1 MSPRTDLEERLRAA
15 AGAGT
20 LLVASDYDG
29 TLSAIVENPSE
40 ATPVRE
46 SMVALRA
53 LASMPGT
60 RVAII
65 SGRSLADL
73 DRLTGAP
80 DGIMLVGSHGSEFE
94 PDFARSLPED
104 LRTLRLRVA
113 RELGEIAATGAG
125 LEIEEK
131 PASVALH
138 YRRASRE
145 DASRARAAV
154 ESGPAMLPG
163 VSVKHGKEVVELSVV
178 ETNKGAALA
187 TIRQRVGAGVVVFV
201 GDDVTDED
209 AFATLGGPDIGIK
222 VGEGETA
229 ARLRVDDVDEVARTL
244 ARLAELRG
252 EWAAG
257 AQATPIEDH
266 ALLSDHRTIGLVS
279 PRGRIVWMCLPRID
293 SSAVF
298 AEMLGGPAAGYFSI
312 EPAADAG
319 SPTQSY
325 QGDTFH
331 LCTDWGGVRVVDYLD
346 CSGGRS
352 IQRAGRT
359 DLVRTIEGTGRVKIE
374 FAPRLDFGRVPTRLS
389 HKDGGLTIDDS
400 FDPVVLRSPEI
411 EWEIVREGDHD
422 TARAEV
428 ELNGSPVRLV
438 LRYGT
443 GALSPAVVEESV
455 RSNQTAAIWSSW
467 AAQLRLPGV
476 EPELVKRSALA
487 LKALCYGP
495 TGAIAAAATT
505 SLPECIGG
513 VRNWDYRYCWP
524 RDAAMAAMAL
534 VRLGSMGEA
543 MALLDWLLGVV
554 EREPS
559 PDRLAPLYTVTGN
572 HLGPE
577 AEISELS
584 GYAGS
589 RPVRVGNAASRQ
601 LQLDVFG
608 PVVELI
614 HELVVWGA
622 PLSAEHWRLVQAMV
636 EAVRARWHEPD
647 HGIWEVRTEKRH
659 HVHSKVMCWQ
669 TARLGARIAEEFAGV
684 ERPEWAS
691 LRDEIAADIVERGL
705 DPEKRYFAGY
715 YGGEDADAAALQ
727 VGLCGLVPGD
737 DPRLAATVEAVER
750 TLLCGGT
757 VWRYHSDDGLPGAE
771 GGFHLCTSWLIRS
784 YLLVGRRADAE
795 ALFERYTACAGPTGL
810 MPEEYDPETGRG
822 LGNHPQAYSHLGLI
836 QCARALAG
844 GGALEA

>member
-1 MSPRTDLEERLRAA
+1 MSPHSELDRRLEAA
-15 AGAGT
+15 ARAGS

-29 TLSAIVENPSE
+29 TISPIVENP
-40 ATPVRE
+40 ADAAPVRE
-46 SMVALRA
+46 SLVALRA
-53 LASMPGT
+53 LASLPHT
-60 RVAII
+60 NVAII
-65 SGRSLADL
+65 SGRSLDEL
-73 DRLTGAP
+73 GRMTGAP
-80 DGIMLVGSHGSEFE
+80 DGLLLVGSHGSEFE
-94 PDFARSLPED
+94 PDFARSLPEEV
-104 LRTLRLRVA
+104 RRLRDRVG
-113 RELGEIAATGAG
+113 RELAEIAARGAG
-125 LEIEEK
+125 LELEHK

-145 DASRARAAV
+145 DAARARERV
-154 ESGPAMLPG
+154 EAGPARLDG
-163 VSVKHGKEVVELSVV
+163 VWVKHGKEVIELSVV
-178 ETNKGAALA
+178 VTSKGAALT
-187 TIRQRVGAGVVVFV
+187 TIRQRVGAGVVVFI

-209 AFATLGGPDIGIK
+209 AFVTLGGPDVGIK
-222 VGEGETA
+222 VGPGETA
-229 ARLRVDDVDEVARTL
+229 ARLRIGDVEEVARTL

-252 EWAAG
+252 AWARG
-257 AQATPIEDH
+257 AEATPIQEH
-266 ALLSDHRTIGLVS
+266 ALLSDQRTIALVS
-279 PRGRIVWMCLPRID
+279 PGGRIVWMCLPRID
-293 SSAVF
+293 SPALF
-298 AEMLGGPAAGYFSI
+298 AELLGGPAAGHFSVA
-312 EPAADAG
+312 PAGPHAE
-319 SPTQSY
+319 PTQSY

-352 IQRAGRT
+352 SQRAGRT
-359 DLVRTIEGTGRVKIE
+359 DLVRTIEGAGRVRIE
-374 FAPRLDFGRVPTRLS
+374 FVPRLDFGRVPTRLAP
-389 HKDGGLTIDDS
+389 KDGGLLIDDS
-400 FDPVVLRSPEI
+400 FDPVVLRSPGVA
-411 EWEIVREGDHD
+411 WEIRREGDHD
-422 TARAEV
+422 VATAEV
-428 ELNGSPVRLV
+428 SVDDGPVRLV

-455 RSNQTAAIWSSW
+455 RSNQTAAIWSGW

-476 EPELVKRSALA
+476 EPELVKRSALT

-495 TGAIAAAATT
+495 TGAIAAAGTT
-505 SLPECIGG
+505 SLPECVGG

-534 VRLGSMGEA
+534 VRLGSTSEA
-543 MALLDWLLGVV
+543 MALLDWLLGVL

-559 PDRLAPLYTVTGN
+559 PDRLAPLYTVTGG

-636 EAVRARWHEPD
+636 EAVRARWREPD

-684 ERPEWAS
+684 ERPEWAT
-691 LRDEIAADIVERGL
+691 LRDEIAADVLEHGWHGGRGA
-705 DPEKRYFAGY
+705 FSGY
-715 YGGEDADAAALQ
+715 YGGDDADAAVLQ
-727 VGLCGLVPGD
+727 VGLCGLVAGD
-737 DPRLAATVEAVER
+737 DPRLAATVQDVER
-750 TLLCGGT
+750 TLLGGGT
-757 VWRYHSDDGLPGAE
+757 VYRYRGDDGLPGSE
-771 GGFHLCTSWLIRS
+771 GGFNLCTSWLIRC
-784 YLLVGRRADAE
+784 YLLVGRVADARD
-795 ALFERYTACAGPTGL
+795 LFKKYVACAGRTGL
-810 MPEEYDPETGRG
+810 ISEEFDPDTGRG

-836 QCARALAG
+836 QCALALDRAGTG
-844 GGALEA
+844 GP